1 MKKICEVK
9 SCDSSYP
16 HLLNYIADPPQRLR
30 ILGSLPDFEEFPPI
44 AIVGSRKPTDY
55 GLEMAEKISSELTRA
70 GFSII
75 SGLAYGIDIAAHKA
89 CVKCGGKSVAVLGSG
104 LNVIYPA
111 IHKKVAGEIIALGG
125 GIVSEFDDEAKPLQY
140 NFPKRNRIISGMSYA
155 VVVVEAAIDSGSL
168 ITANVA
174 AQQNRDVFA
183 VPGLAGHVNSS
194 GTNML
199 IKNGAHLVESAQDI
213 VEVIQNRMPMKWKTN
228 FSGKSSNVGDKEAT
242 LLNWLGKKPVSV
254 DELVAK
260 SGLTS
265 SEVLMRLTL
274 LEAHGLATSRD
285 GTNFLRIKT
294 ND

>member
-1 MKKICEVK
+1 MKAIYDVLACG
-9 SCDSSYP
+9 SSYP
-16 HLLNYIADPPQRLR
+16 HLLNFIADPPEKLR
-30 ILGSLPDFEEFPPI
+30 VMGDFPDFETFPPV

-70 GFSII
+70 GFSIV

-104 LNVIYPA
+104 LGVIYPA
-111 IHKKVAGEIIALGG
+111 IHKRVAEEIVALGG
-125 GIVSEFDDEAKPLQY
+125 AVVSEFSDDTKPLQH
-140 NFPKRNRIISGMSYA
+140 NFPKRNRIISGMSHA
-155 VVVVEAAIDSGSL
+155 VIVIEAAIDSGSL

-183 VPGLAGHVNSS
+183 VPGLAGRVTSS

-199 IKNGAHLVESAQDI
+199 IKSGAHLVESAQD
-213 VEVIQNRMPMKWKTN
+213 VVDVIQNRMPQKWKAY
-228 FSGKSSNVGDKEAT
+228 FSGKNPKVGDKEAT
-242 LLNWLGKKPVSV
+242 LLKWIGKKPVSV
-254 DELVAK
+254 DLLVEA
-260 SGLTS
+260 SGLTP

-274 LEAHGLATSRD
+274 LEAHGVVTSPD